1 MGWFWGNSDASGSSA
16 SNTNDPY
23 SKLDPALREFLEKES
38 PLKYK
43 DTQAQAQAA
52 QQKQQQNNE
61 PDYRAQVGLDKPGLT
76 QENQNAAPRAPKTSV
91 PPESLYQD
99 GRYADLW
106 KTYRPEAEI
115 QTASKSDQDRM
126 RDVFDAYSERKAAIG
141 RAAIENCVMEQIAEK
156 DCFTH
161 GSWMSRMTMCREENR
176 NFLRCYEMQSRFLK
190 ALGYLSQPR
199 SGDEEERIQM
209 HADKLYGQMLEREAA
224 AAAAKEAGEE
234 APVQAPLINAE
245 ATTKALGADSAW
257 SRVRKRAAEQN
268 ISTALSS
275 YAPEKQEAIRER
287 IKDMEPQQKELELQ
301 LIAAEARAQL
311 EYADQIK
318 SAMDKDKEERAS
330 RRDRGRETMGDKL
343 KNAWGWD
350 R

>member
-1 MGWFWGNSDASGSSA
+1 MGWFWGNNNSNGSTSNDA
-16 SNTNDPY
+16 Y

-38 PLKYK
+38 PLKYNE
-43 DTQAQAQAA
+43 TQASQSTPQS
-52 QQKQQQNNE
+52 QPTE
-61 PDYRAQVGLDKPGLT
+61 PDYRSQVGLDKPGLT
-76 QENQNAAPRAPKTSV
+76 QENQNAAPRANKPAV

-115 QTASKSDQDRM
+115 STASKSDQDRM

-156 DCFTH
+156 DCLMN
-161 GSWMSRMTMCREENR
+161 GSWKKRMGMCHDENR
-176 NFLRCYEMQSRFLK
+176 AFLRCYEMQSRFLK

-209 HADKLYGQMLEREAA
+209 HADKLYHQMLDREAA
-224 AAAAKEAGEE
+224 AELAKEQGSEL
-234 APVQAPLINAE
+234 PKQAPLINEETA
-245 ATTKALGADSAW
+245 TKALGADSAW
-257 SRVRKRAAEQN
+257 SRVRKQASEQN
-268 ISTALSS
+268 VSTALSS
-275 YAPEKQEAIRER
+275 YSPEKQEVIKDR
-287 IKDMEPQQKELELQ
+287 IKDMNPQQRELELQ
-301 LIAAEARAQL
+301 LIAAETRAQL

-318 SAMDKDKEERAS
+318 SAMEKDKEERAA
-330 RRDRGRETMGDKL
+330 RRERGRETIGDKL
-343 KNAWGWD
+343 KGAWGWD

>member
-1 MGWFWGNSDASGSSA
+1 MGWLWG
-16 SNTNDPY
+16 SNDRSNDPTKDPY

-43 DTQAQAQAA
+43 DTQPTKRPEASE
-52 QQKQQQNNE
+52 E

-76 QENQNAAPRAPKTSV
+76 QENQNAEPRQNKPDV

-99 GRYADLW
+99 GRYAHLW

-126 RDVFDAYSERKAAIG
+126 RDVFDAYSDRKAAIG
-141 RAAIENCVMEQIAEK
+141 RAAIENCVMEQMAEK
-156 DCFTH
+156 ECFMH
-161 GSWMSRMTMCREENR
+161 GSWSKRMTMCREENR
-176 NFLRCYEMQSRFLK
+176 AFLRCYEMQSRFMK

-199 SGDEEERIQM
+199 SDEEEERIQM

-224 AAAAKEAGEE
+224 AELAKSQGTELPKA
-234 APVQAPLINAE
+234 APLIQEE
-245 ATTKALGADSAW
+245 ATTKALGEDSAW
-257 SRVRKRAAEQN
+257 SRVRKQAQEQN

-275 YAPEKQEAIRER
+275 YAPEKQQAIKER
-287 IKDMEPQQKELELQ
+287 IKDMNPQEKELELQ
-301 LIAAEARAQL
+301 LIAAESRAQL

-318 SAMDKDKEERAS
+318 GAMEQDKIERAE
-330 RRDRGRETMGDKL
+330 RRARGKETAGDQL
-343 KNAWGWD
+343 KRLWGWD
-350 R
+350 K

>member
-1 MGWFWGNSDASGSSA
+1 MGWFWGKPDT
-16 SNTNDPY
+16 SNTATNDPY
-23 SKLDPALREFLEKES
+23 SKLDPALRDFLEKES

-43 DTQAQAQAA
+43 DTQPSNSQPSPAA
-52 QQKQQQNNE
+52 DH
-61 PDYRAQVGLDKPGLT
+61 DYRAQVGLDKPGLT
-76 QENQNAAPRAPKTSV
+76 QENQNAAPRQNAPAV

-141 RAAIENCVMEQIAEK
+141 RAAIENCVMEQMAEK
-156 DCFTH
+156 ECFMH
-161 GSWMSRMTMCREENR
+161 GSWSKRMTMCRDENR
-176 NFLRCYEMQSRFLK
+176 AFLRCYEMQSRFMK

-199 SGDEEERIQM
+199 SADEEEKIQM

-224 AAAAKEAGEE
+224 AEVAKQEGLELPKA
-234 APVQAPLINAE
+234 APLIQEE

-257 SRVRKRAAEQN
+257 SRVRKQASEQN
-268 ISTALSS
+268 VSTALSS
-275 YAPEKQEAIRER
+275 YAPEKQEVIRNR
-287 IKDMEPQQKELELQ
+287 IKDMSPQEKELELQ
-301 LIAAEARAQL
+301 LIAAESRAQL

-318 SAMDKDKEERAS
+318 GAMEKDKVERAE
-330 RRDRGRETMGDKL
+330 RRARGKETAGDQL
-343 KNAWGWD
+343 KRLWGWD
-350 R
+350 S

>member
-1 MGWFWGNSDASGSSA
+1 MGWFWGKTET
-16 SNTNDPY
+16 SNTATNDPY
-23 SKLDPALREFLEKES
+23 SKLDPALRDFLEKES

-43 DTQAQAQAA
+43 DTQQPSNKPPSPA
-52 QQKQQQNNE
+52 
-61 PDYRAQVGLDKPGLT
+61 PDHDYRAQVGLDKPGLT
-76 QENQNAAPRAPKTSV
+76 QENQNAAPRQPKTSV

-141 RAAIENCVMEQIAEK
+141 RAAIENCVMEQMAEK
-156 DCFTH
+156 ECFMH
-161 GSWMSRMTMCREENR
+161 GSWSKRMTMCRDENR
-176 NFLRCYEMQSRFLK
+176 AFLRCYEMQSRFMK

-199 SGDEEERIQM
+199 SAEEEEKIQM

-224 AAAAKEAGEE
+224 AEVAKQEGLELPKA
-234 APVQAPLINAE
+234 APLIQEE

-257 SRVRKRAAEQN
+257 SRVRKQASEQN
-268 ISTALSS
+268 LSTALSS
-275 YAPEKQEAIRER
+275 YAPEKQEVIRNR
-287 IKDMEPQQKELELQ
+287 IKDMNPQEKELELQ
-301 LIAAEARAQL
+301 LIAAESRAQL

-318 SAMDKDKEERAS
+318 GAMEKDKVERAE
-330 RRDRGRETMGDKL
+330 RRARGKETAGDQL
-343 KNAWGWD
+343 KRLWGWD
-350 R
+350 S